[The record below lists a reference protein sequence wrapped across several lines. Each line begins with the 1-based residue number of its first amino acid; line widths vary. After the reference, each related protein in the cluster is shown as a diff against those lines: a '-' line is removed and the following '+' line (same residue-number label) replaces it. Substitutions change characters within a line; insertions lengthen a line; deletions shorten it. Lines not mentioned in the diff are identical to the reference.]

1 MTPSA
6 DFPQTPLL
14 TPERIAA
21 DPLEAFGILPPC
33 ILSAVL
39 ISPNDR
45 LDAPSPQVCRS
56 APDISPAFVVRFG
69 PTHTTHKTLS
79 PIGLAIVCELARV
92 PGVSI
97 ATDTN
102 GTGRY
107 YERVTIAGHGEDL
120 TSLSRLLRD
129 AGPSEQVKAGHF
141 KSDFRPENLRAIPA
155 GKIGKQARDIVLG
168 HLRRIAAEW
177 EQRGTMPPHF
187 TASEYLENLERLFQ
201 LNDLEGAG
209 QDPLSSLPLIT
220 GNGEAA

>member
-6 DFPQTPLL
+6 DFPQTPLV

-21 DPLEAFGILPPC
+21 DPEAAFSVLPPC
-33 ILSAVL
+33 ILSAIL
-39 ISPNDR
+39 ISPSDR
-45 LDAPSPQVCRS
+45 LDAPQADRA

-69 PTHTTHKTLS
+69 PKHITHKTLS
-79 PIGLAIVCELARV
+79 PVGLAIVCELARA

-129 AGPSEQVKAGHF
+129 AGPYEQVKAGHF

-155 GKIGKQARDIVLG
+155 SKIGKQARDIVLG
-168 HLRRIAAEW
+168 HLKRIASEW
-177 EQRGTMPPHF
+177 EERGTMPPHF
-187 TASEYLENLERLFQ
+187 TASSYLGNLERLFQ
-201 LNDLEGAG
+201 LNDLEAAG
-209 QDPLSSLPLIT
+209 HDPLSSLPLIA
-220 GNGEAA
+220 GNGETA